1 LGDRETGGGAAL
13 PMWMG
18 YMEKILPGVPEA
30 VYTMPDGMIAARI
43 NENGKRD
50 PNGNRIEYF
59 YKEFLPAEQSASID
73 AASSPAE
80 TSTEQ
85 LF

>member
-1 LGDRETGGGAAL
+1 
-13 PMWMG
+13 
-18 YMEKILPGVPEA
+18 MEKILPGVPEA
-30 VYTMPDGMIAARI
+30 VYSTPENMVVARI
-43 NENGKRD
+43 NDSGRRD

-59 YKEFLPAEQSASID
+59 YKEFLPPEQAVIID
-73 AASSPAE
+73 PASSPAE